1 MCGICGYVGKLNQQQ
16 VKNMISANETRGGHA
31 WGAAWNEVGQV
42 MYFKEPGR
50 FANTKFKLPTS
61 DTMIAHTR
69 FATHGEPNMNE
80 NNHPHIGGGICI
92 VHNGVISNV
101 HPKQKTKCDSEAIL
115 KMIIQND
122 TSKHFKIIKA
132 IKKACMKIE
141 GSFRIAVM
149 SVKFPDRIYIACD
162 QQDPVYFGQTKDYIA
177 FASEA
182 KDLPK
187 GAVITKAMGNRI
199 YVIHTN
205 MQMEMYRF
213 KMPERRKYFDWK
225 DYGYSSYKEFP
236 ARYSDQDDFDFKRE
250 DDIWNTYHTE
260 CENCIKVECNNCDVW
275 RKMSEGIR

>member
-1 MCGICGYVGKLNQQQ
+1 
-16 VKNMISANETRGGHA
+16 
-31 WGAAWNEVGQV
+31 
-42 MYFKEPGR
+42 
-50 FANTKFKLPTS
+50 
-61 DTMIAHTR
+61 
-69 FATHGEPNMNE
+69 
-80 NNHPHIGGGICI
+80 
-92 VHNGVISNV
+92 
-101 HPKQKTKCDSEAIL
+101 
-115 KMIIQND
+115 
-122 TSKHFKIIKA
+122 
-132 IKKACMKIE
+132 MKIE